1 MWFGKKIVS
10 TTHQLSKMSI
20 IMVAI
25 AVLALLT
32 STNCVEGQK
41 GKKIGSFEYMAISCR
56 SHSASLT
63 DFGGVG
69 DGTTSN
75 TKSFQ
80 AAMNSLSR
88 FSSSGGSLLFVPP
101 GKWLTGSFTLISHF
115 TLYLHKDAV
124 LLASQN
130 ENEWPVIKQLP
141 SYGKGKYGETGRFR
155 SLIFGT
161 NLNDVII
168 TGDKGTINGQGDI
181 WWKKSRTLKYTRPSL
196 IELIYSTNIQISRL
210 NLLNSPSWHIH
221 PVYSSNIIIQDL
233 RIIAP
238 INSPNTDGID
248 PDSCSNMRI
257 EDCYIVSGD
266 DCVSLKSGWDQYGLA
281 FGMPTKQV
289 IIRRLTCLSPQQA
302 VITLG
307 SEMSGGIQDIRVEDI
322 VTTNTKSGVRIKT
335 AIGRGGFVKD
345 IYFRRMNMKNMRHVV
360 LMTGDYNTHPDQ
372 GYNRKAFPLVRNIN
386 YRDIVAE
393 SVRMTAQLD
402 GISGHPFDGLCF
414 SNVTVSLSAI
424 AEKSQWNCSD
434 VSGVSSGVVPKAC
447 GLLKDQQK
455 TNCYFPNDVLP
466 IEKVVLKKC
475 FVK

>member
-1 MWFGKKIVS
+1 MWFGNRILS
-10 TTHQLSKMSI
+10 TTQLSKMSI
-20 IMVAI
+20 VVAI
-25 AVLALLT
+25 VLALLT
-32 STNCVEGQK
+32 TNNGVEGQQ
-41 GKKIGSFEYMAISCR
+41 GKIGSFEYMAMSCR

-69 DGTTSN
+69 DGRTSN
-75 TKSFQ
+75 TKAFQ

-101 GKWLTGSFTLISHF
+101 GKWLTGSFSLISHF

-130 ENEWPVIKQLP
+130 ENDWPIIKQLP
-141 SYGKGKYGETGRFR
+141 SYGKGKNGEIGRFR
-155 SLIFGT
+155 SLIYGT

-168 TGDKGTINGQGDI
+168 TGDMGTINGQGDI
-181 WWKKSRTLKYTRPSL
+181 WWKKSKSLRYTRPCL
-196 IELIYSTNIQISRL
+196 IELVYSTNVQISRL
-210 NLLNSPSWHIH
+210 NLLNSPSWNIH
-221 PVYSSNIIIQDL
+221 PVYSSNIIIQGL

-248 PDSCSNMRI
+248 PDSCTNIKI
-257 EDCYIVSGD
+257 EDCFIVSGD
-266 DCVSLKSGWDQYGLA
+266 DCVSLKSGWDQYGIA

-289 IIRRLTCLSPQQA
+289 IIRRLTCSSPQQA

-307 SEMSGGIQDIRVEDI
+307 SEMSGGIEDVRVEDI

-335 AIGRGGFVKD
+335 TVGRGGFVKD
-345 IYFRRMNMKNMRHVV
+345 IYFRRMNMKYMRHVL
-360 LMTGDYNTHPDQ
+360 LMTGDYSTHADH
-372 GYNRKAFPLVRNIN
+372 GYDHKAFPLVHNIN
-386 YRDIVAE
+386 YRDIVAQ

-402 GISGHPFDGLCF
+402 GISGHPFTGMCF

-424 AEKSQWNCSD
+424 AEKVQWNCLD

-447 GLLKDQQK
+447 GLLSDQQK
-455 TNCYFPNDVLP
+455 TTCYFPNDVLP

-475 FVK
+475 YV